1 MRVAL
6 DVTTAMMQ
14 GAGVGRY
21 TRGLA
26 LGLGARADVLQLRPF
41 YIAPAVTYPL
51 AIESPPMAV
60 GKGIR
65 AWRLEMLARHLAR
78 RPARGP
84 WDGADLY
91 HAPDVVFPPV
101 ASMPVVMTVHDL
113 SFIVHPRYHTRLN
126 GGYLRLMTPIAAR
139 AARLIIADSEATKR
153 DLIERVGV
161 AERRIRVVYIGVD
174 DAFARRPDDS
184 AIDAAR
190 QHYGLT
196 EPYVLS
202 VGTQE
207 PRKNLHGTLRA
218 YRLLT
223 QRLGD
228 APLLALVGG
237 KGWGLDEAALAG
249 DERRV
254 RRLGYVPDADL
265 AALYAGCAAFVYPS
279 LYEGWGLP
287 VAEALALGAPV
298 VTSNLSSLP
307 EVAGD
312 AALLVDPHSPEEIAA
327 GLERVLT
334 DGELAGRLRAAG
346 PAHADAFSSEA
357 WIDGTLRVYREA
369 LES

>member
-1 MRVAL
+1 MKIAL
-6 DVTTAMMQ
+6 DVTTAMTQ

-26 LGLGARADVLQLRPF
+26 LGLAARADELQLQSF
-41 YIAPAVTYPL
+41 YVAPLVTHPL
-51 AIESPPMAV
+51 AVAPPPLGV
-60 GKGIR
+60 RKGIR

-101 ASMPVVMTVHDL
+101 AAVPVVMTVHDL
-113 SFIVHPRYHTRLN
+113 SYIVHPRYHTRLN
-126 GGYLRLMTPIAAR
+126 GGYLRLMTPITAR
-139 AARLIIADSEATKR
+139 AARLIIADSEATRR

-161 AERRIRVVYIGVD
+161 AERRIRVIYIGVD
-174 DAFARRPDDS
+174 EAFARRPDD
-184 AIDAAR
+184 ATVDAVR
-190 QHYGLT
+190 RRYGLT
-196 EPYVLS
+196 EPYILS

-218 YRLLT
+218 YRLLAE
-223 QRLGD
+223 RLD
-228 APLLALVGG
+228 AAPLLALVGG
-237 KGWGLDEAALAG
+237 KGWGVDEATLAG

-254 RRLGYVPDADL
+254 YRLGYVPDADL

-298 VTSNLSSLP
+298 VTSSLSSLP

-334 DGELAGRLRAAG
+334 DGELARRLRAAG
-346 PAHADAFSSEA
+346 PTRARAFSTDA
-357 WIDGTLRVYREA
+357 WVTATLGVYREA
-369 LES
+369 LN